1 MASKNTA
8 APKKA
13 KASGKAAKRGA
24 TRVEQPTEKKS
35 IRFSRPSWL
44 RASLFAWLML
54 PVVAG
59 SLFYGGRQMMDHWVI
74 SGIDVIGNPVV
85 WTENDIKQ
93 HAGFV
98 IGSGFYSAD
107 LNSVY
112 DIVDA
117 MPLIVDVQVR
127 KRWPDRIEITVN
139 EDIPMAVWN
148 ESKLIGISGEL
159 MDIPAHL
166 NVGNLASITGNFEY
180 LDESIKQF
188 RLIQQI
194 MGRDGV
200 RIERLDV
207 SDTGSL
213 TLNLSNQWT
222 VNIGRSRLEQRAL
235 RLKKLLAG
243 LDADQVA
250 AIDLRYGKGAA
261 IEWRSQQ
268 EKG

>member
-1 MASKNTA
+1 MASK
-8 APKKA
+8 KIEV
-13 KASGKAAKRGA
+13 KRGA
-24 TRVEQPTEKKS
+24 TRVQQAPEKKS

-54 PVVAG
+54 PVVTG
-59 SLFYGGRQMMDHWVI
+59 VLFYGGRQMMDSWLI

-85 WTENDIKQ
+85 WTEDDIRNQ
-93 HAGFV
+93 AAFV
-98 IGSGFYSAD
+98 VGEGFYSAD
-107 LNSVY
+107 LDSVF
-112 DIVDA
+112 DIVNN

-180 LDESIKQF
+180 LDDSIKQF

-194 MGRDGV
+194 MGKDGV
-200 RIERLDV
+200 RIQHLDV

-213 TLNLSNQWT
+213 TLNLSNRWY

-243 LDADQVA
+243 LAAEQVSA
-250 AIDLRYGKGAA
+250 VDLRYGKGAA
-261 IEWRSQQ
+261 IKWRSEQ